1 MNKGTGRRN
10 RRSSRAAT
18 VTTKSGRTIKINRSL
33 SDRNKARKAE
43 RDAAK
48 AAYLS
53 TLPKDRW
60 KRILYRMHPVRVYHY
75 WFSREGAFMA
85 LKLIGVAMLACFFI
99 TIGLFAYFRRDLP
112 AIKDISGE
120 NLGGSISYY
129 DSTGK
134 VLLWQDYDAVKR
146 IPVNSNQ
153 ISPYMKDATVAIE
166 DKDFYKEGAFDV
178 RGIARAALH
187 DAFGGSGSLQGG
199 STITQQLVKL
209 NEGWTDNRTLTRKV
223 KELILAVEL
232 EREYTKSQILTA
244 YLNIAPYGGIEYGV
258 QAAAQDYFHTT
269 AANLT
274 LPEAAM
280 LAAIPQAPS
289 YYSPYGSSQYNSSVT
304 EDTFSASA
312 LVARQQYILN
322 QMAQQGY
329 ITKAQANAAMKVNV
343 LASVQPLAGKYQN
356 IQAPYFVLAAKQQL
370 DDEYGATTVDRGGW
384 KVITTLNLGLQAD
397 AEKDVAA
404 NANNVADVGGDEE
417 AMVAEDVK
425 TGQVVAQV
433 GGENFN
439 NPVDGQIDYDGTLLS
454 PGSSM
459 KPFLYAALIQNNNNV
474 GAGSV
479 FYDSQQVLP
488 GYPCTNKAEPTATS
502 NGGNCLWDDN
512 FIYPG
517 PETIRYALA
526 GSRNVPAVKASYE
539 ILPAPASDLN
549 SGDGT
554 ITQDDIKSVNKW
566 ISMANEAIG
575 TPDAY
580 ACYQQGVNLETA
592 TKAQQTQCYGSAAIG
607 GGDIALDQEVNGDV
621 TLGRL
626 GQEIPQTYILNIT
639 NSAGKTIYQ
648 WHQPTGK
655 QVYSADTAYIID
667 SILDDP
673 RATYLQPYQK
683 FQNYDGW
690 DIAVKTGTENQE
702 YNGVMTAWSTQYAVI
717 GFAGYHTLNQP
728 LEEGHFED
736 ITEPITRTWLEQALT
751 ALHTKPVN
759 WTEPKGVKSL
769 PGYIE
774 EVSPGYG
781 AEVPGP
787 TDDLYPSWY
796 IGGNNSKS
804 SSSQTIDKVSG
815 LLATSCTP
823 PLAREVI
830 YSGGGSASDWN
841 IDIFK
846 DGSPNIGSVTHSSTS
861 NSASAYDDVHN
872 CNDSPPT
879 VTLTAPGTCNGSC
892 TITATV
898 TQGTHPLSSSQFP
911 QFPGTVDI
919 SLNGARIY
927 SAYVSNSPSTV
938 SFTYKP
944 TSSGSGTLKAT
955 VTDSVLY
962 QGTASNTMTYSAA
975 SPISASV
982 AYTSSSSNAVV
993 TWTGGNGTFS
1003 VTDNGTATGCTTSGC
1018 SITLSPGSNAIVV
1031 QDSDGDTSNT
1041 VNATYSGP

>member
-1 MNKGTGRRN
+1 MSKGTERRS

-18 VTTKSGRTIKINRSL
+18 VTTKSGRTIKVNRSL
-33 SDRNKARKAE
+33 SDRGKAKKAD
-43 RDAAK
+43 RAAAK

-60 KRILYRMHPVRVYHY
+60 KRLLYRMHPVRVYHY

-85 LKLIGVAMLACFFI
+85 LKVIGVTMLACFFI
-99 TIGLFAYFRRDLP
+99 IIGLFAYFRRDLP

-134 VLLWQDYDAVKR
+134 TLLWQDYDGVKR

-178 RGIARAALH
+178 RGIARAATH
-187 DAFGGSGSLQGG
+187 DAFGGGGSVQGG

-209 NEGWTDNRTLTRKV
+209 NEGWTDNRTITRKV

-232 EREYTKSQILTA
+232 ERQYTKSQILTA

-258 QAAAQDYFHTT
+258 QAAAEDYFHTT
-269 AANLT
+269 ASNLT
-274 LPEAAM
+274 LPQAAM

-289 YYSPYGSSQYNSSVT
+289 YYSPYGSSQYNASIT
-304 EDTFSASA
+304 EDTFSPGA
-312 LVARQQYILN
+312 LVGREQYILQ
-322 QMAQQGY
+322 QMATQGY
-329 ITKAQANAAMKVNV
+329 ITQAQANAAAQVNV
-343 LASVQPLAGKYQN
+343 LASVQPLEGKYQN

-370 DDEYGATTVDRGGW
+370 DNTYGATTVDRGGW
-384 KVITTLNLGLQAD
+384 KVTTTLNLGLQAD

-404 NANNVADVGGDEE
+404 NANNVANVGGDEE

-425 TGQVVAQV
+425 TGQVVSQV
-433 GGENFN
+433 GGEDFN
-439 NPVDGQIDYDGTLLS
+439 NPVDGQIDYAGTLLS

-459 KPFLYAALIQNNNNV
+459 KPFLYAGLIQNNNNV

-479 FYDSQQVLP
+479 FYDSQQPLP
-488 GYPCTNKAEPTATS
+488 GYPCTNKTQPTATS

-539 ILPAPASDLN
+539 IVP
-549 SGDGT
+549 GDTSTGYT
-554 ITQDDIKSVNKW
+554 KSVDKW

-575 TPDAY
+575 TPNAY
-580 ACYQQGVNLETA
+580 ACYQQGANLNTA

-607 GGDIALDQEVNGDV
+607 GGDIALDQEINGDV
-621 TLGRL
+621 TLARL
-626 GQEIPQTYILNIT
+626 GQAISQTYILNIT

-655 QVYSADTAYIID
+655 QVYSADTAYIVN

-683 FQNYDGW
+683 FQNYNGW
-690 DIAVKTGTENQE
+690 NIAVKTGTENQE
-702 YNGVMTAWSTQYAVI
+702 FNGVMTAWSTQYAVI
-717 GFAGYHTLNQP
+717 GFAGYHTLDKP

-736 ITEPITRTWLEQALT
+736 ITEPITRTWLEQALN
-751 ALHTKPVN
+751 ALNTKPVN
-759 WTEPKGVKSL
+759 WTKPTGVKSL
-769 PGYIE
+769 PGYIQ
-774 EVSPGYG
+774 EVSTGYG

-787 TDDLYPSWY
+787 TDELYPSWF
-796 IGGNNSKS
+796 IGGNTSKS

-823 PLAREVI
+823 PLAREVAGG
-830 YSGGGSASDWN
+830 GGGSANDWN
-841 IDIFK
+841 VDIFK
-846 DGSPNIGSVTHSSTS
+846 GGTPNIGTTSHTNTS
-861 NSASAYDDVHN
+861 NSSSANDDVHN

-898 TQGTHPLSSSQFP
+898 TQGTHPLSDPQYP
-911 QFPGTVDI
+911 QFPGSVVITLD
-919 SLNGARIY
+919 GTQIY
-927 SAYVSNSPSTV
+927 SSDVSDSPSTV

-944 TSSGSGTLKAT
+944 TGTGSGTVKAT

-962 QGTASNTMTYSAA
+962 QGTATSSMSYSAA
-975 SPISASV
+975 SSITASV
-982 AYTSSSSNAVV
+982 GASGATGVV
-993 TWTGGNGTFS
+993 SWTGGNGTFT
-1003 VTDNGTATGCTTSGC
+1003 VTDNGNVTSCTTSGC
-1018 SITLSPGSNAIVV
+1018 TISLVVGSNAIVV

-1041 VNATYSGP
+1041 VTVSGT